1 MSNQTEARMLVIQQ
15 HQTDRKHD
23 RVVLNRTAVDN
34 TDAIAH
40 EEDRM
45 LAVDQNLKTRN
56 RQKVAL
62 SRSVP
67 EAVL

>member
-1 MSNQTEARMLVIQQ
+1 MSHQTEARMLVVQQ

-23 RVVLNRTAVDN
+23 RVILNRAAVDN